1 MSNKKGC
8 GEGFRTFFDLYIY
21 FIKLEGV
28 YRQIWR
34 VYFPWRFNDIEK
46 KAGKLGVDKIWGN
59 RDFITRS
66 RH

>member
-34 VYFPWRFNDIEK
+34 VYFPW
-46 KAGKLGVDKIWGN
+46 
-59 RDFITRS
+59 
-66 RH
+66 